1 MGGNSNFPVALLN
14 LFPLDSVILWSKIAM
29 AETFSFCPVSLFV
42 LLSKMWGPELNY
54 LLHRISYFS
63 LLQYL
68 SQIKNYWINV
78 CCRNIGSHLKV
89 ILRQMFCSNR
99 FLDDNRI
106 INKNVRKWHNQ
117 IFFPTARKPPSH
129 PGITFSANSFSE
141 SAG

>member
-68 SQIKNYWINV
+68 SQIKNY
-78 CCRNIGSHLKV
+78 
-89 ILRQMFCSNR
+89 
-99 FLDDNRI
+99 
-106 INKNVRKWHNQ
+106 
-117 IFFPTARKPPSH
+117 
-129 PGITFSANSFSE
+129 
-141 SAG
+141 